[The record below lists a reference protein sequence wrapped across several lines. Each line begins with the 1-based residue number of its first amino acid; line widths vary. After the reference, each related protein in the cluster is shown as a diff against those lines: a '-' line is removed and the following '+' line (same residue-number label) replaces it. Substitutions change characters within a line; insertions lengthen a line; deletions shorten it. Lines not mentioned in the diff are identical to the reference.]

1 MIKKETRSRFS
12 CFARMIFSA
21 LLLAFA
27 LGSVACSSSSGSGTS
42 SSVTGTTGVTGSA
55 Q

>member
-1 MIKKETRSRFS
+1 MFNKETRTRFS
-12 CFARMIFSA
+12 GLSRMIFSA
-21 LLLAFA
+21 LLLVLA

-42 SSVTGTTGVTGSA
+42 SSVTGVTGSA

>member
-12 CFARMIFSA
+12 GLTRMIFSA

-27 LGSVACSSSSGSGTS
+27 LGSVACSGSSGSGTS
-42 SSVTGTTGVTGSA
+42 SSVTGVTGSA